1 MNGENQFTIE
11 KLLQFREF
19 GAVTRNNFKNEFNKL
34 RVSNFSLSKIRD
46 VKVVGHGAI
55 TSVAIDPL
63 GKKSVNFDLTN
74 EFKKLFGNFSE
85 WRYILAGS
93 SDGLIAIYD
102 SNGQT
107 NAKSPKKVAEIVG
120 ITSKLTPNKY
130 STSVIQ
136 WHPYDNGLFVSSG
149 EI

>member
-1 MNGENQFTIE
+1 M
-11 KLLQFREF
+11 
-19 GAVTRNNFKNEFNKL
+19 
-34 RVSNFSLSKIRD
+34 
-46 VKVVGHGAI
+46 
-55 TSVAIDPL
+55 
-63 GKKSVNFDLTN
+63 
-74 EFKKLFGNFSE
+74 
-85 WRYILAGS
+85 
-93 SDGLIAIYD
+93 IAIYD